1 MSKGER
7 GHESGHTAGSAE
19 HPSHT
24 VDPRIQVA
32 DRGALA
38 TRVSAEQTQPD
49 GDDPAYTL
57 RKPAGWDQMRLA
69 IRPDNF
75 LPDQQTKGEVVTEVL
90 SGEVAVERQRAAH
103 VLRTGMLL

>member
-24 VDPRIQVA
+24 VDPRVQVA

-38 TRVSAEQTQPD
+38 PRVSAEQTQPD
-49 GDDPAYTL
+49 GDYSPYTL
-57 RKPAGWDQMRLA
+57 RKPTGADQMLLA
-69 IRPDNF
+69 IRQDSF
-75 LPDQQTKGEVVTEVL
+75 VPDQQTNGGVVTEVL
-90 SGEVAVERQRAAH
+90 GEGAVARQGAEH
-103 VLRTGMLL
+103 VLRTGMFL

>member
-24 VDPRIQVA
+24 VDPRVQVA

-38 TRVSAEQTQPD
+38 ARVSAEQTQPD
-49 GDDPAYTL
+49 GDYPVYTL
-57 RKPAGWDQMRLA
+57 RNPAGAGQIPRA
-69 IRPDNF
+69 IRQDSF
-75 LPDQQTKGEVVTEVL
+75 VPDQQTKGEVVPEVL
-90 SGEVAVERQRAAH
+90 TGKGAVARQGA
-103 VLRTGMLL
+103 